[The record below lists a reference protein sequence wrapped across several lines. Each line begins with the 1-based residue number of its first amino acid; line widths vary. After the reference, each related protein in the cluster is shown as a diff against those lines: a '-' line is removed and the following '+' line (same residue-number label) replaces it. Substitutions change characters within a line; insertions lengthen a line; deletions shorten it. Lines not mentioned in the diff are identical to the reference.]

1 MKYKYQFLTKLILAV
16 AIISLPY
23 SGQMFAYGAE
33 EISQPEKAASSY
45 VSEPEQK
52 SALSENPDKAKER
65 SPFNPTVLIEDHAE
79 WGGDASQSGN
89 GYSRWKPN
97 ITVRGFIEIEG
108 KPAAALLEVNGES
121 VYFVKEGA
129 ELSIQQGTGTIN
141 LTVQEIR
148 GSEVLVK
155 IMPLDRIVPLR

>member
-1 MKYKYQFLTKLILAV
+1 MRYKYQSLIKLMLAV

-23 SGQMFAYGAE
+23 SGQTRASWAE
-33 EISQPEKAASSY
+33 EFSQPEKTAAPY
-45 VSEPEQK
+45 VAETEKTTAP
-52 SALSENPDKAKER
+52 SENLDKAKER
-65 SPFNPTVLIEDHAE
+65 SPFNPTALIEDHAE
-79 WGGDASQSGN
+79 WGGDASSSGN
-89 GYSRWKPN
+89 GYSRWNPN

-108 KPAAALLEVNGES
+108 KPAAALLEVDGES

-129 ELSIQQGTGTIN
+129 QLSIQQGSNTIN

>member
-1 MKYKYQFLTKLILAV
+1 MRYTYQTFIKFILSAV
-16 AIISLPY
+16 IIGSPY
-23 SGQMFAYGAE
+23 SGQIRVSWAE
-33 EISQPEKAASSY
+33 EISQPEKTASSY

-52 SALSENPDKAKER
+52 SASSENSDKAKER
-65 SPFNPTVLIEDHAE
+65 SPFNPTAVIEDYAE

-89 GYSRWKPN
+89 GYARWKPD

-129 ELSIQQGTGTIN
+129 QLSIQQGTSTIN